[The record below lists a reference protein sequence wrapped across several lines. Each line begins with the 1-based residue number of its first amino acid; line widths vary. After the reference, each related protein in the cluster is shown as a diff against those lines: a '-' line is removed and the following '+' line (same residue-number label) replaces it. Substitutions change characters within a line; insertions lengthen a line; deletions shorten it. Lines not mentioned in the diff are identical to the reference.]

1 MTASDPIDGLI
12 DAEIRRLLRETD
24 GSLASARMIAA
35 RILRDYPGYADEA
48 DLAERVMTA
57 VARAGVPVEIG
68 RSAAS

>member
-1 MTASDPIDGLI
+1 MSDVVSGT
-12 DAEIRRLLRETD
+12 E
-24 GSLASARMIAA
+24 
-35 RILRDYPGYADEA
+35 GYADEA